1 MACSFAGYWLYIN
14 RKSTLLV
21 YQQLENK
28 SPRSTVSTLRV
39 IDDRCTVRSHFLCSE
54 QRKGPQRCEPKKA
67 VHKTWNRGNVNP
79 GVPLEFFFHSQR
91 TATWVVSGHSR
102 KQQKATW
109 LIFPRGKKEGFRL
122 VKLHAPRWRFPACM
136 LLWLWPCL
144 AYGFCGRMH
153 SPVSNFTTA
162 WVQMSYGERN

>member
-1 MACSFAGYWLYIN
+1 MKIHYWVKAKEWLILVKSQKESEKAFLYFFFFLKVYEHGLSGVACSFAGYWLYIN

-109 LIFPRGKKEGFRL
+109 LIFPRGKKKDLG
-122 VKLHAPRWRFPACM
+122 
-136 LLWLWPCL
+136 
-144 AYGFCGRMH
+144 
-153 SPVSNFTTA
+153 
-162 WVQMSYGERN
+162 